1 MNYNV
6 TMNTW
11 IYKGSRKPDTY
22 VYLTAED
29 DFSQLPEAILSLM
42 GEMQFVLEVDL
53 AKRDK
58 LAQADINSVRE
69 SLQSQGFYIQ
79 LPPGDKEPEKVC

>member
-6 TMNTW
+6 PMNTW
-11 IYKGSRKPDTY
+11 IYKGSRKADTY

-29 DFSQLPEAILSLM
+29 DFSRVPEAILNLM

-53 AKRDK
+53 AKRNK
-58 LAQADINSVRE
+58 LAQADIDTVKD